1 MIELI
6 TLGAPSIRQDGA
18 ERTGLS
24 SHKQKVALL
33 SYIGVEGPVSRD
45 NLVGMFWPEKP
56 DKSARHSLSQ
66 ALHALRKELGED
78 CLHANGDQVDLGA
91 TVTVDVKR
99 LQAAGQEE
107 RWDEVVELYRG
118 PFLDQFYLPEV
129 LGFDD
134 WQSRTRAWVS
144 SLARKGFEKAIAS
157 RYDAG
162 DIAGALDVAWR
173 WAKLEPLEDEAQH
186 ALIALLA
193 FSGDRA
199 LALDLYE
206 AYRQR
211 VDRELGVQPLEET
224 VTMVE
229 GVRSGVAPEHPL
241 LGEATEADTSEPVT
255 PSSADSEPRVATPED
270 IDQLAREE
278 LAPRLQI
285 IRRLGQTDLEPRV
298 ATPEDIDQLV
308 REELA
313 PRLRIIR
320 RLGQSP
326 NSNLYLA
333 EEPGLERRVAV
344 KVFSPRLA
352 SDQRARMRFEREV
365 LAVASLTH
373 PNIAALHWAGSLSN
387 GLPYFVMQYV
397 DGPSMADKLRLEGR
411 LTNEHARQFLAQV
424 ASALASA
431 HRRGIVHRDVQPAN
445 ILCDEEGRR
454 CLLTDFGIAAILAKA
469 GGRPIRI
476 TRTGEQVTDPLWM
489 SPEQAKAQ
497 VVTERSDIYSLGLLG
512 YQVLAEDSPYT
523 WETKSELYRAHEEA
537 QPRKLSELRPDVDR
551 DMERLLEQCL
561 AKEPRSRP
569 SASHIAEK
577 LRSPRDPLAE
587 EPEGF
592 IARLIWR
599 RVLHWAGAYVGGGL
613 VLVELVQIAAGRG
626 ILGEGAIDVTLS
638 YLLGAPFVSILA
650 WYHGRAGPQRVERLE
665 LWLLSAAALL
675 WLGVLAAIWLL

>member
-6 TLGAPSIRQDGA
+6 TLGASSIRQDGA

-24 SHKQKVALL
+24 SHKQKLALL

-45 NLVGMFWPEKP
+45 KLVGMFWPEKP
-56 DKSARHSLSQ
+56 EGSARHSLSQ
-66 ALHALRKELGED
+66 ALHALRKELGDD
-78 CLHANGDQVDLGA
+78 CVLANGGQVELGE
-91 TVTVDVKR
+91 TVKVDVKQM
-99 LQAAGQEE
+99 QAAGEEE
-107 RWDEVVELYRG
+107 RWDEVIKLYRG
-118 PFLDQFYLPEV
+118 PFLDQFYLAEAPE
-129 LGFDD
+129 FDD
-134 WQSRTRAWVS
+134 WQSRTSAWVGNF
-144 SLARKGFEKAIAS
+144 ARKGFENAIAA

-162 DIAGALDVAWR
+162 DIAGALDIAWH
-173 WAKLEPLEDEAQH
+173 WANLEPRVDDEAHH
-186 ALIALLA
+186 ALIALLVL
-193 FSGDRA
+193 SGDRA
-199 LALDLYE
+199 RALDQYE

-211 VDRELGVQPLEET
+211 LDRELNVQPREET

-229 GVRSGVAPEHPL
+229 GIRSGGAPKHPL
-241 LGEATEADTSEPVT
+241 VGERSEADASAQMT
-255 PSSADSEPRVATPED
+255 PSPAE
-270 IDQLAREE
+270 
-278 LAPRLQI
+278 
-285 IRRLGQTDLEPRV
+285 LEPRV

-313 PRLRIIR
+313 PRLQIIR
-320 RLGQSP
+320 KLGQSP
-326 NSNLYLA
+326 NSYIYLA
-333 EEPGLERRVAV
+333 DEPELERRVAV

-352 SDQRARMRFEREV
+352 SDRRARMRFEREV

-373 PNIAALHWAGSLSN
+373 PNIAALHWAGALSN

-411 LTNEHARQFLAQV
+411 LTNEHARQVLAQV

-469 GGRPIRI
+469 GERSIKI
-476 TRTGEQVTDPLWM
+476 TKTGEQVTDPLWM

-497 VVTERSDIYSLGLLG
+497 VVTERSDIYSLGLTG
-512 YQVLAEDSPYT
+512 YQVLAEESPYI
-523 WETKSELYRAHEEA
+523 WETKPELYTAHKEG

-551 DMERLLEQCL
+551 DLERVLTQCL

-569 SASHIAEK
+569 SASHIADK
-577 LRSPRDPLAE
+577 LRLPPDPAAE
-587 EPEGF
+587 EPEGL

-599 RVLHWAGAYVGGGL
+599 RVPHWLGAYLAGGYAI
-613 VLVELVQIAAGRG
+613 VELVQTLAALGH
-626 ILGEGAIDVTLS
+626 LGEGAVVITLVS
-638 YLLGAPFVSILA
+638 YLLGAPVVTILA

-665 LWLLSAAALL
+665 LWLLSAVALI
-675 WLGVLAAIWLL
+675 WLAVLVAIWLL